1 MTYTV
6 TWEEIKSHYRVKD
19 REFPMLDDDTPTF
32 MGVPHATTPED
43 LAGADVVIIGSSYVA
58 GSRDKAG
65 KGKYAGVSKSEWE
78 QASKRVRQQSIRY
91 PSGYLQDFDLD
102 IFFVYIKLSKKPTG
116 K

>member
-6 TWEEIKSHYRVKD
+6 TWEEIKGHYRVKD
-19 REFPMLDDDTPTF
+19 RDFPMLNEDTPTF

-65 KGKYAGVSKSEWE
+65 KGKYAGVDKSEWE
-78 QASKRVRQQSIRY
+78 QASKV
-91 PSGYLQDFDLD
+91 
-102 IFFVYIKLSKKPTG
+102 V
-116 K
+116 